1 MNNSTQSYMNAL
13 SRGKLAKA
21 SLHVETNVNAANW
34 YFYSYFF
41 SHTKV

>member
-1 MNNSTQSYMNAL
+1 MKNSTQSYMNAL
-13 SRGKLAKA
+13 SRDKSAKA
-21 SLHVETNVNAANW
+21 SFSVETNIAAANW